1 MKVHTLLVAQI
12 RMKTQSK
19 DQAKELVGKENAKIS
34 LIQPGQNLSGNSTCQ
49 SDREAGRRVGSRM
62 QATLRKS
69 INSVGQSHCCS
80 AKVPHGFLCSYLIFY
95 FFSPQN
101 WLCLPSTLGE
111 TGRPLWLR
119 W

>member
-62 QATLRKS
+62 QAMLRKS
-69 INSVGQSHCCS
+69 INSVG
-80 AKVPHGFLCSYLIFY
+80 
-95 FFSPQN
+95 
-101 WLCLPSTLGE
+101 
-111 TGRPLWLR
+111 
-119 W
+119 